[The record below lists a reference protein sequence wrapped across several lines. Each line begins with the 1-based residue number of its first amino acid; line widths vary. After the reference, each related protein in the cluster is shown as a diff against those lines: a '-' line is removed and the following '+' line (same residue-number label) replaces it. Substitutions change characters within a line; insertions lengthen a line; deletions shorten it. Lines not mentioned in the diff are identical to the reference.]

1 MCHSSLCFIN
11 FIVTLYTNASEET
24 QVIPIEGVNKTCLYK
39 EAACGRVFELVHIL
53 GVPYPIWKYAGN
65 KLLESHYSPLYQRS
79 LTDEEKG
86 TMNKC

>member
-1 MCHSSLCFIN
+1 MCHSSLCLVD

-53 GVPYPIWKYAGN
+53 GVLTQFGNMQGTNCWKATI
-65 KLLESHYSPLYQRS
+65 LHRI
-79 LTDEEKG
+79 KG
-86 TMNKC
+86 P